1 MHSVGI
7 GGQRGPAPLP
17 GHVHDM
23 AGQCVEHACRAE
35 QLVHLGRG
43 RRVEL
48 AEHNRRVA
56 EHLGEFGPGVRPD
69 RPHLEA

>member
-1 MHSVGI
+1 MSEQVDFEVGSNAVKPAGI
-7 GGQRGPAPLP
+7 GGQRRPAPLA

-23 AGQCVEHACRAE
+23 AGQCVEHASGAE

-48 AEHNRRVA
+48 AEHN
-56 EHLGEFGPGVRPD
+56 
-69 RPHLEA
+69 